1 MGRLRKADVEALLD
15 RYDDDPVG
23 ALIVALRRVLD
34 RPAGRWEELLDA
46 SGLPASRV
54 AALRAGD
61 QRSLDELAAELN
73 EQRSLPPGSR

>member
-15 RYDDDPVG
+15 RYDADPVG
-23 ALIVALRRVLD
+23 ALTVALRRVLD
-34 RPAGRWEELLDA
+34 RPAACWEELLDA
-46 SGLPASRV
+46 SALPASRL